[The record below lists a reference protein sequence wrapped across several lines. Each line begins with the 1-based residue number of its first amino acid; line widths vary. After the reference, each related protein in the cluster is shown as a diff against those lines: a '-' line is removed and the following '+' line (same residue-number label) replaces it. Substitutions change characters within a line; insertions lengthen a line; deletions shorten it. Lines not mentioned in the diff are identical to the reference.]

1 MPTVKLYANLR
12 KLAGT
17 KEVSLIGDTVG
28 TVLDQL
34 VKEKPNLEA
43 ILLEKEGLRPHVL
56 ITLNGH
62 NISELDT
69 QVTEQDV
76 IAVFPPIAGGTYS
89 PLTG

>member
-1 MPTVKLYANLR
+1 MPIVKLYANLR

-17 KEVSLIGDTVG
+17 KEVSLDGDTVG

-34 VKEKPNLEA
+34 VQANPGLQP

-62 NISELDT
+62 NIIELNT

-76 IAVFPPIAGGTYS
+76 IAVFPPIAGGAI
-89 PLTG
+89 